1 MNRTKNALVASL
13 ILLIPGL
20 LLGLLLLLIPT
31 DFLMKLLFIVMGV
44 ITVIS
49 SIPGLI
55 AGVAAFSTASGKIS
69 LVVSAIS
76 AVVGFLMIFNHNEFL
91 MIFLGIYMI
100 LLPVLNIILAR
111 DHFKQLKAEL
121 PKLIIGVLLVLLG
134 PANTIDF
141 LFRIAGWVVIALS
154 VLCAVIVFVGSYRKS
169 AVRVSV
175 SGSRV
180 FVDKD
185 GDGTVDAV
193 FVDTTGDG
201 KPDTEI
207 GYRRDE

>member
-1 MNRTKNALVASL
+1 MNRTKTALVASL
-13 ILLIPGL
+13 LFLIPGL
-20 LLGLLLLLIPT
+20 ILGLLLLLIPT
-31 DFLMKLLFIVMGV
+31 DFLLKLVFIVMGV

-49 SIPGLI
+49 SIPGLV
-55 AGVAAFSTASGKIS
+55 AGVAAFSTAGGKIS
-69 LVVSAIS
+69 LAVSAIS
-76 AVVGFLMIFNHNEFL
+76 AVVGFLMIFNHSEFL
-91 MIFLGIYMI
+91 MIFLGVYMI
-100 LLPVLNIILAR
+100 LLPVLNILLAK
-111 DHFKQLKAEL
+111 DHFAQLKAEL

-134 PANTIDF
+134 PANTLDF

-154 VLCAVIVFVGSYRKS
+154 VVCAVAIFVGSYRKS

-175 SGSRV
+175 SGARV